1 MALKKSRVR
10 VSLAPFFLV
19 LSFLLSCVFSPSASA
34 QKVSSKIPDLV
45 AYVIAL
51 PDGTLKISIAYRDLV
66 SRNEA
71 LKEGETLAKNLSLTL
86 VAKPS
91 VKIEKGGD
99 GLQATSIDLRGRGQ
113 LPARDAMPDLL
124 PFLSA
129 FRTRRQMALIVPAD
143 IKFDAD
149 RQDRVA
155 QNEAYRVQWD
165 RTQDGAYQY
174 RIDFRDREAT
184 LPPPVFHIV
193 ARQEVPVSG
202 SLQTSDPPLQNAP
215 QKMILFVL
223 ALLAGISLVGG
234 VLLLIRRGRVTAH

>member
-19 LSFLLSCVFSPSASA
+19 LSFLLSCASSFSASA
-34 QKVSSKIPDLV
+34 QKVSSQIPDLV

-66 SRNEA
+66 SRKEA
-71 LKEGETLAKNLSLTL
+71 LQEGETLANNLSLNL

-99 GLQATSIDLRGRGQ
+99 GLKATSVDLRGRGQ

-124 PFLSA
+124 PFLNA
-129 FRTRRQMALIVPAD
+129 FRSRKQMALIVPAD
-143 IKFDAD
+143 IKFEVD

-174 RIDFRDREAT
+174 RVDFRDREAT
-184 LPPPVFHIV
+184 LTPPIFHVV
-193 ARQEVPVSG
+193 AKQETPASV
-202 SLQTSDPPLQNAP
+202 SLQTSDRPLQNAP

-223 ALLAGISLVGG
+223 ALLAGISLIGG